1 MINIPMKVTESYNRN
16 NISLLNHTRQDTT
29 TSAGCNHAAASC
41 RKPPALQNLIQKG
54 QKVNIGAAG
63 HLKAVRIAM
72 GWNTTDP
79 RCDIDLS
86 AFLLNASGKV
96 PGDDWFVF
104 YGQTKSPDDSVSL
117 NTNGSAEDR
126 EIADIDL
133 VHLNPGIKKIVFVLT
148 INEAFTYRLNFSMA
162 ENAYIRLLDSDT
174 GREIYSFLLTDY
186 YANVT
191 SMMLG
196 ELYLYNDTWKFNAI
210 GNGVAKDLERLCQL
224 YGVQTN

>member
-16 NISLLNHTRQDTT
+16 NISLLNHTRQGTT
-29 TSAGCNHAAASC
+29 TSAGGNHAAASC

-63 HLKAVRIAM
+63 QLKAVRIAM

-104 YGQTKSPDDSVSL
+104 YGQTKSPD
-117 NTNGSAEDR
+117 GSTVFEMDGVTDR
-126 EIADIDL
+126 EVIRVDL
-133 VHLNPGIKKIVFVLT
+133 SKLASSVQKIVFVLT
-148 INEAFTYRLNFSMA
+148 INEAA
-162 ENAYIRLLDSDT
+162 EKGLHFGMLKDAYIRILDHRDQT
-174 GREIYSFLLTDY
+174 ELVSFSMTDY
-186 YANVT
+186 YTNVI
-191 SMMLG
+191 SMMIG
-196 ELYLYNDTWKFNAI
+196 ELYQHNGNWKFHGV
-210 GNGVAKDLERLCQL
+210 GNGVAKDLAGLCGL
-224 YGVQTN
+224 YGVQVSG